1 MKKVWVI
8 VIVLILL
15 AGLGYTQRHAI
26 KSMFMGSPVQ
36 APTTSMAKPS
46 AANAMQA
53 TNSAAAPSDNI
64 YKTATDKTK
73 GTYLTDFQGMA
84 LYTFD
89 KDTKGVSNCE
99 GACLTLWPV
108 YTSGATA
115 QKTFPANITVITR
128 KDGSKQFAWKGMP
141 LYYYSKDTKAGD
153 ITGDGVAGVWHVAK
167 P

>member
-1 MKKVWVI
+1 MKKIVII
-8 VIVLILL
+8 VIVLLIL

-26 KSMFMGSPVQ
+26 KSMLMGSPAQ
-36 APTTSMAKPS
+36 APTTVSAKPS
-46 AANAMQA
+46 PVNAMSA
-53 TNSAAAPSDNI
+53 SNSAAAPSDNI

-73 GTYLTDFQGMA
+73 GTYLSDFQGMT

-99 GACLTLWPV
+99 GACLSAWPV

-128 KDGSKQFAWKGMP
+128 KDGSKQFAWKDMP
-141 LYYYSKDTKAGD
+141 LYYYAKDTKAGD
-153 ITGDGVAGVWHVAK
+153 VTGDGVGGVWHIVK